1 MSRLRCA
8 MLFFIALLILAGAG
22 CLQEHR
28 GPAVTSSGMAV
39 NAAEATPQQ
48 IAMVLILDN
57 VTDETVQALIGIDQ
71 VTSNAAI
78 ALGKTGISGPDA
90 DAVLGEAVASNPA
103 VLTAI
108 TIDTDGTV
116 LSAEP
121 ADAKVLLGQDIGD
134 QAVVRQVLETRQPLM
149 SELFPLVQGGTAVVI
164 EYPVFGSDGR
174 FTGVVST
181 AFSPYDLV
189 APIADNATAGT
200 PYSFMVAQPD
210 GRVLYDPDPQ
220 EVGKETF
227 NETLYAEFPGV
238 LEFTRQ
244 YVINSSGY
252 ATYSF
257 YDTGFGKEVNKEAF
271 WTTLGLHGTEWR
283 IIVIAKM

>member
-1 MSRLRCA
+1 MNFRA
-8 MLFFIALLILAGAG
+8 VLLVTIVLLLLAGAG

-28 GPAVTSSGMAV
+28 GPAMTSTGIAV
-39 NAAEATPQQ
+39 NATEAKPQQ
-48 IAMVLILDN
+48 IAMVLLLDN
-57 VTDETVQALIGIDQ
+57 VTNETVQALIGIDNA
-71 VTSNAAI
+71 TSNAAM

-90 DAVLGEAVASNPA
+90 NAVLGEAVASNPT

-108 TIDTDGTV
+108 TIDTEGTV
-116 LSAEP
+116 LSTEP
-121 ADAKVLLGQDIGD
+121 ESAKVLIGQDIGD
-134 QAVVRQVLETRQPLM
+134 QAVVQQALETRQPLM
-149 SELFPLVQGGTAVVI
+149 SELFPLVQGGDAVVI

-210 GRVLYDPDPQ
+210 GRVLYDPDPH

-238 LEFTRQ
+238 LEFARQ
-244 YVINSSGY
+244 YAENSSGY

-257 YDTGFGKEVNKEAF
+257 YDTGFGKVVNKEAF
-271 WTTLGLHGTEWR
+271 WTTVGLHGTEWR
-283 IIVIAKM
+283 VIVIGEA